1 MAELKTR
8 PGGRTVQAYLSSI
21 KDAPRRADCQQLV
34 EIMRQATK
42 AGPRMWGS
50 SIVGFGSYHY
60 RYASGRE
67 GDWFLT
73 GFSSRKHRLTL
84 YIMSGF
90 DGSADLLKRL
100 GRHTTGKACLYVR
113 TLDDLHLPTLKRLIR
128 GSVRH
133 TLKTHA

>member
-1 MAELKTR
+1 
-8 PGGRTVQAYLSSI
+8 
-21 KDAPRRADCQQLV
+21 
-34 EIMRQATK
+34 
-42 AGPRMWGS
+42 
-50 SIVGFGSYHY
+50 
-60 RYASGRE
+60 
-67 GDWFLT
+67 
-73 GFSSRKHRLTL
+73 
-84 YIMSGF
+84 MSGF